1 MLVASG
7 HDGGRPTHPDER
19 PHPVEPYCQTTSR
32 ASARPTGWRSAIL
45 PDGRVGA
52 GSLGVS
58 LGAVAIPNYQGFMLP
73 LLRRLGDGEPHKL
86 AEILSDLADDLKIP
100 EEDRHQL
107 LRSGASTVSS
117 RARWAQVYLKE
128 AGLLT
133 LPSRGVLTISEE
145 GRRVLATHP
154 SAIDNKFL
162 TAYPSFV
169 DFQHRRRPP
178 GQSASPVPLDPVDET
193 PEEQMER
200 LWQERR
206 DLVAGDLLQ
215 RIAAMEPTGFESLV
229 VRVLVA
235 IGYGG
240 SYSEAASVVGRSG
253 DAGIDGIIKE
263 DRLGLDAIYIQAKRW
278 QGTVGRPEIQRF
290 AGSLDGARASKGVFI
305 TTSSFTPDAR
315 AYVRSIGKH
324 IVLIDG
330 PMLADLMIEYG
341 VGVVTE
347 RAYVVPK
354 VDQDFFEA
362 P

>member
-1 MLVASG
+1 M
-7 HDGGRPTHPDER
+7 
-19 PHPVEPYCQTTSR
+19 
-32 ASARPTGWRSAIL
+32 
-45 PDGRVGA
+45 
-52 GSLGVS
+52 
-58 LGAVAIPNYQGFMLP
+58 GAVAIPDYQRFMLP
-73 LLRRLGDGEPHKL
+73 LLRRLGDGKPHRL
-86 AEILSDLADDLKIP
+86 DEILGNLADDLDIP
-100 EEDRHQL
+100 QEDRRRPL
-107 LRSGASTVSS
+107 PSGKGNTTRN
-117 RARWAQVYLKE
+117 RARWAQAYLKQ

-133 LPSRGVLTISEE
+133 LPSRGVLAISEE
-145 GRRVLATHP
+145 GMRVLATNP

-169 DFQHRRRPP
+169 EFRHRSRPP
-178 GQSASPVPLDPVDET
+178 RPGGPPVPVAPSPSAET
-193 PEEQMER
+193 PDEQMDR

-215 RIAAMEPTGFESLV
+215 RIAAMDPAGFESLV

-240 SYSEAASVVGRSG
+240 SYAEAASVVGRSG

-263 DRLGLDAIYIQAKRW
+263 DRLGLDAVYIQAKRW
-278 QGTVGRPEIQRF
+278 QGVVGRPEIQRF
-290 AGSLDGARASKGVFI
+290 SGSLDGARASKGVFI
-305 TTSSFTPDAR
+305 TTSSFTPDAQK
-315 AYVRSIGKH
+315 YVRGIGKH

-347 RAYVVPK
+347 RTYVVPK
-354 VDQDFFEA
+354 VDLDFFEA